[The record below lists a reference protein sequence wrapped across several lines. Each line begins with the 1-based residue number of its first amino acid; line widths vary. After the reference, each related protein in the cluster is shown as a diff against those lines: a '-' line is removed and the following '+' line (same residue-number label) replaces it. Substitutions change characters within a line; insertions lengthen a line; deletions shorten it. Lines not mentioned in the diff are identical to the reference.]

1 MIDIQCR
8 MRRLA
13 LLLPFVVAAL
23 SCSAQVD
30 LSRLKLPQ
38 GFKINVFATAKGPR
52 MMTWTPGGVLLVSD
66 MESNDVIALPDRN
79 HDGKADET
87 VKVLTGLKLPHGLAF
102 HDSKLYV
109 AETNRTV
116 RYDWNEQTLKATN
129 PQVITRTPTG
139 GHATRTILFAPNG
152 KLYLSIGSSCNVCVE
167 KDQRRATV
175 LEMNADGAGERIFA
189 RGLRNAVGLT
199 WNDKTSTI
207 WTTDNG
213 RDMLGDDLPPEEI
226 NDLGKNGGDFGW
238 PYCYGNKLPNPE
250 YKNAQRCASTIPP
263 VVEMQAHSAPLG
275 LAFNRGSQF
284 PAEYKDDLFV
294 AFHGS
299 WNRSIP
305 TGYKVVRI
313 HWTNGKPQVEDFIT
327 GWLPPGAQ
335 SRDGLMGRPV
345 GILFAQDG
353 SMFVTDDEDGVIY
366 RVTYGK

>member
-1 MIDIQCR
+1 
-8 MRRLA
+8 MRRLV
-13 LLLPFVVAAL
+13 LLLAILVASL
-23 SCSAQVD
+23 SCSAQID

-38 GFKINVFATAKGPR
+38 GFKINVFANAKGPR

-79 HDGKADET
+79 HDGKADES
-87 VKVLTGLKLPHGLAF
+87 VKVVSGLKLPHGLAF
-102 HDSKLYV
+102 HDDKLYV

-129 PQVITRTPTG
+129 PQVITHTPTG

-167 KDQRRATV
+167 RDPRRAAV
-175 LEMNADGAGERIFA
+175 LEMNADGTGERIFA
-189 RGLRNAVGLT
+189 HGLRNAVGLT
-199 WNDKTSTI
+199 WNYKTGSI
-207 WTTDNG
+207 WVTDNG

-226 NDLGKNGGDFGW
+226 NDLGKDGGDFGW
-238 PYCYGNKLPNPE
+238 PYCYGNKIPNPE

-275 LAFNRGSQF
+275 LAFNRGTQF
-284 PAEYKDDLFV
+284 PSEYKDDLFV

-299 WNRSIP
+299 WNRSVP

-327 GWLPPGAQ
+327 GWLPPGGR
-335 SRDGLMGRPV
+335 SRDGLTGRPV